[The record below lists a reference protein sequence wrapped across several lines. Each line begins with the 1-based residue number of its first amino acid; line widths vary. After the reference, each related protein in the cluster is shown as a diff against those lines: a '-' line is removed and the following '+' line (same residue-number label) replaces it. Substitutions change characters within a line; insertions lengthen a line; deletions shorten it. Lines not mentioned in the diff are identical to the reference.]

1 MTTFEKVLA
10 FLLTLAVAI
19 IGVLVLTYLIKYF
32 FILLG
37 FFFNHPAEALIATIL
52 IGIAISFIPS
62 ETLSK

>member
-37 FFFNHPAEALIATIL
+37 FFFNHPAEAMIATII
-52 IGIAISFIPS
+52 IGISWISLPIGK
-62 ETLSK
+62 ERQ

>member
-32 FILLG
+32 FIVLG
-37 FFFNHPAEALIATIL
+37 FCFNHPAEAMIATIV

>member
-10 FLLTLAVAI
+10 FLLTLAAAI

>member
-10 FLLTLAVAI
+10 FLLTLAAAT